1 MVAWASWTGLG
12 LDPCM
17 PLGTD
22 VTLIVGWQMSR
33 GEDIR
38 ATCKCA
44 WQESQ
49 LLIMMIITR
58 PTISS
63 ASLGSRF

>member
-1 MVAWASWTGLG
+1 
-12 LDPCM
+12 M